1 MKSNFND
8 KLTIQQRLILP
19 IILLGVVALISNILA
34 IFSINN
40 VNSNAKNIV
49 ENYMVGE
56 EKLSEIRYLILDI
69 HKMALSHIVAT
80 DYDTMIKVVGDIKE
94 DEAQLDIIIAEYAE
108 RWDCFVHSVD
118 LLQNTTAIFTV
129 EGVAN
134 YDAFKHSLVF
144 LLGASADSR
153 TQEAYA
159 FANGDVASYGTA
171 AANNINQLNV
181 STKAQADKARQ
192 HLQFVYITSI
202 LIGLLAM
209 LLGIVLVWAAIK
221 IILKYVI
228 TPIRGTISTLQG
240 SSERINDLVGEVRK
254 RTKTS
259 NKSAADLSNLAEKLS
274 ATIHEVADNTANI
287 NSNAVDVKG
296 EVNNIAEECAALA
309 EYSLAMKERAS
320 NMAK

>member
-108 RWDCFVHSVD
+108 YVSEEDGD
-118 LLQNTTAIFTV
+118 LYDQLL
-129 EGVAN
+129 AN

-159 FANGDVASYGTA
+159 FANGDVAAYGTA

-228 TPIRGTISTLQG
+228 TPIRGYY
-240 SSERINDLVGEVRK
+240 INFTGQF
-254 RTKTS
+254 
-259 NKSAADLSNLAEKLS
+259 
-274 ATIHEVADNTANI
+274 
-287 NSNAVDVKG
+287 
-296 EVNNIAEECAALA
+296 
-309 EYSLAMKERAS
+309 RAY
-320 NMAK
+320 